1 MAVPDELKQKLEP
14 SLIGARGVTTRDMMG
29 TTSFVVRGRM
39 FAFWMPDGIVVKT
52 PHDGHDDLVSK
63 LHSTPFTGPQAS
75 GAGEWTRLAV
85 TDENVD
91 DVRKVIDRARTAVA
105 GAEKPAQ
112 RRKKKR

>member
-14 SLIGARGVTTRDMMG
+14 SLLGARGVSTRDMLG
-29 TTSFVVRGRM
+29 TTAFIVRGRM

-52 PHDGHDDLVSK
+52 PHDGHGDMVSK
-63 LHSTPFTGPQAS
+63 LHAMPFNGPQAS

-85 TDENVD
+85 TQENVD
-91 DVRKVIDRARTAVA
+91 DVRKVIDGARLSVA
-105 GAEKPAQ
+105 GAAKPAP

>member
-14 SLIGARGVTTRDMMG
+14 SLLGAQGVSTRDMMG
-29 TTSFVVRGRM
+29 TTAFVVRGRM

-52 PHDGHDDLVSK
+52 PHDGHNDMVSK
-63 LHSTPFTGPQAS
+63 LHAMPFNGPQAS

-85 TDENVD
+85 TEENVD
-91 DVRKVIDRARTAVA
+91 DVRKVIDGARSSLA
-105 GAEKPAQ
+105 GAPKPAP